1 MLVPVFYSAWISF
14 MLALISPAKKLNF
27 DREIIPETFTEIR
40 FKKEVSELLKTT
52 SKLKAN
58 DLKSLMKLSDDL
70 SELNYKRFQS
80 LKFPFTPEN
89 AKQAA
94 FAFNGDT
101 YAGFDAPT
109 LNSDD
114 LAYAQDHVRILSG
127 LYGLVRPLD
136 LIQPYR
142 LEMGIKLTNKRGAN
156 LYEFWGDRIAKA
168 LNEEVSDHKNPTLI
182 NVASNEYFKAVKRK
196 SLKFPVITPV
206 FKEVKGDVAKVI
218 GFSAKRAR
226 GMMARFISQNKIETT
241 EGIKDF
247 NSADYSYQPKMS
259 SESEYHF
266 YRTIS

>member
-1 MLVPVFYSAWISF
+1 

-27 DREIIPETFTEIR
+27 DRENSPEKFTDLR
-40 FKKEVSELLKTT
+40 FQKETNELLKTT
-52 SKLKAN
+52 SKLKAI

-70 SELNYKRFQS
+70 SELNYQRFQS
-80 LKFPFTPEN
+80 LKFPFTPDN

-109 LNSDD
+109 LSSEELD
-114 LAYAQDHVRILSG
+114 YAQDHVRILSG

-142 LEMGIKLTNKRGAN
+142 LEMGIKLANKRGAN
-156 LYEFWGDRIAKA
+156 LYEFWDNRIAEA
-168 LNEEVSDHKNPTLI
+168 LNEELKAHKNPTII

-196 SLKFPVITPV
+196 ALKFPVITPV

-241 EGIKDF
+241 DGIKDF
-247 NSADYSYQPKMS
+247 NLADYSYQPNMS
-259 SESEYHF
+259 SDSEYHF